1 MNPRVTGEGAFC
13 PLPVCPSPRG
23 DTSHGPGY
31 GEGLKRGPARGF
43 PLPDTVFLGYRHDC
57 PRPPRGGGGGQR
69 PGGVG
74 DAGILR
80 PGRREGDLTKPGY
93 YPHFV

>member
-1 MNPRVTGEGAFC
+1 MGFLSRIR
-13 PLPVCPSPRG
+13 PSSG
-23 DTSHGPGY
+23 IATTA
-31 GEGLKRGPARGF
+31 PA
-43 PLPDTVFLGYRHDC
+43 
-57 PRPPRGGGGGQR
+57 PRGGGGGQG

-93 YPHFV
+93 YPHFVRLLVFHLVKIFEDTVT